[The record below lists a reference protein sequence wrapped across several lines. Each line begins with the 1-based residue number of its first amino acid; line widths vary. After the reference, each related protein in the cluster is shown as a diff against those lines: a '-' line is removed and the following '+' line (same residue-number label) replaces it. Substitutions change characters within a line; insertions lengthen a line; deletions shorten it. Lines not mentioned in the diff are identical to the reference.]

1 MARRRDELILVLALL
16 ALAALVWFWLIPATV
31 PAFVDRD
38 SGDISARFVPQL
50 AISVMVLALLARLF
64 RLLVPL
70 AAGPLTSP
78 APEPVEGLDRRS
90 LVVLTGVS
98 LFAFLLIRLVGFH
111 LASALLA
118 LGFARY
124 LGQRRP
130 LVLAAFTLVLVS
142 GIHLLFEHVFGIP
155 LPRGALWQGLAALG
169 RA

>member
-50 AISVMVLALLARLF
+50 ATAVMILALLGRLF
-64 RLLVPL
+64 RLIVPVPVGPL
-70 AAGPLTSP
+70 APP
-78 APEPVEGLDRRS
+78 DPEPVEPLDRRS
-90 LVVLTGVS
+90 VVVLAGVA
-98 LFAFLLIRLVGFH
+98 LFALVLIRVVGFH

-130 LVLAAFTLVLVS
+130 LVLAAFTLVLVA

-155 LPRGALWQGLAALG
+155 LPRGTLWRGLAALG